1 MYLLVY
7 RLWRATSFAEASK
20 VVTLLAKVSADKTAT
35 ANRYRM
41 PTFTRAERLKSA
53 KAIGGLFKGG
63 HSYVAYPLR
72 VVWKEA
78 PPYLASMSR
87 AQIVVSVSKRNF
99 KTAVARNR
107 LKRQIREAYRLQ
119 KQAFYDKLEAS
130 NLHISLMI
138 SYIAKEALPYAE
150 IEAGLAKVIRKFPG
164 EKK

>member
-1 MYLLVY
+1 M
-7 RLWRATSFAEASK
+7 
-20 VVTLLAKVSADKTAT
+20 
-35 ANRYRM
+35 
-41 PTFTRAERLKSA
+41 
-53 KAIGGLFKGG
+53 
-63 HSYVAYPLR
+63 AYPLR

-78 PPYLASMSR
+78 PPYLANMSR

-119 KQAFYDKLEAS
+119 KQAFYHKLEAS

-138 SYIAKEALPYAE
+138 SYIAKETLPYAE
-150 IEAGLAKVIRKFPG
+150 IEAGLTKVIRKFPG